1 MHALKVFALLVLLPA
16 STLAQES
23 REPPAVDGV
32 VDTQARIDELRR
44 PERGELSVLAPT
56 IAPEEINRVVLN
68 RLMQEIARDPQTTAT
83 RLAVNDNQL
92 QDIFITISN
101 ALSFINN
108 NEMANIRAMCS
119 AYNNSDLEGD
129 ARIQVALDAYKAR
142 AKFTSNFISRYYR
155 VVLGDIETILPEISR
170 VKFDAYMEDRR
181 RRIANA
187 GAVTWGAVV
196 ENITSGTE
204 TVQFHCRRQTD

>member
-1 MHALKVFALLVLLPA
+1 MHALKVFVLLVLLPA
-16 STLAQES
+16 STLAQDS
-23 REPPAVDGV
+23 RAPAAVDGV
-32 VDTQARIDELRR
+32 IDSRARIDELRQ
-44 PERGELSVLAPT
+44 PESRELSILAPT
-56 IAPEEINRVVLN
+56 IAPEEIDRVVLN
-68 RLMQEIARDPQTTAT
+68 RLMQEIARDPETTAT
-83 RLAVNDNQL
+83 RLGVNDNQL
-92 QDIFITISN
+92 QDIFISISN
-101 ALSFINN
+101 ARSFINN
-108 NEMANIRAMCS
+108 NEMANTRAMCN

-129 ARIQVALDAYKAR
+129 ARIQIALDAYKTR

-170 VKFDAYMEDRR
+170 VKFDAYIVDRR

-196 ENITSGTE
+196 ENIASGTK